1 MFEFFHITVENSLK
15 QLKEQ
20 SSETLTKVTE
30 QSQKVDESLNSL
42 EKVLKDLKQNDAMRD
57 EEFKNVKS
65 DVESLKDIVPKVREI
80 IVLFS
85 RDILVSRI

>member
-65 DVESLKDIVPKVREI
+65 DVESLKDIVPKVRET